1 LICRIFVKFRRWDSA
16 FKLFNL
22 WDDFGEYITTLSLVA
37 DLSTELPV
45 GKWVTIFFTDFYG
58 ETWWDA
64 ESCKF
69 GLIDV
74 KLVLESNK
82 SGYD

>member
-1 LICRIFVKFRRWDSA
+1 MICRILVRFLKWDSA

-22 WDDFGEYITTLSLVA
+22 CADFGEYIIGLSLLY
-37 DLSTELPV
+37 DLLTELPV
-45 GKWVTIFFTDFYG
+45 GKCVTIFFTDFYG

-64 ESCKF
+64 ESCKL